1 MRTILVVAVGWF
13 LAFGLPGSGGFTLM
27 VNTVG
32 SAAVGG
38 LLVFVAVVVIG
49 QRMMPKA

>member
-1 MRTILVVAVGWF
+1 MRLILVCIVGWF

-32 SAAVGG
+32 PAAVGG
-38 LLVFVAVVVIG
+38 LLVFVAVVIIG
-49 QRMMPKA
+49 HRTMPKA